1 MFIGADIGTSS
12 TKVVAVDRAGRVVA
26 QASSTYDF
34 DRPQPGW
41 SEQDPSVW
49 WHATC
54 EATRQ
59 VCAHIDARSIQCIGL
74 SGQMHGSVFLDAA
87 ALEGAGRRQV
97 AAIRPAL
104 MWNDQRTA
112 TECAQI
118 AQAVG
123 GVDDLVRVAGNA
135 PLTGFTLPKILWLRA
150 HEPQHFARLT
160 AFCMPKD
167 FIRLCLTG
175 VLGSDVGDAAGTLLF
190 DVDRRA
196 WSTDLVRAVA
206 LGSSI
211 LPPVTESGAIVGQVL
226 PWASAQTGI
235 PEGTPVIAGSGDNQC
250 GGVGAGVV
258 EPGVLLLTLGTS
270 GVVYAHSPHPLK
282 DLGGST
288 PGRMHTMC
296 SATGND
302 RHRGAWTITGCMLS
316 AAGSL
321 EWARAVLAHGANF
334 DDLMNEAAAVA
345 PGSEGLLFMPHLT
358 GERCPYA
365 DPQARGGWIGLTRSH
380 TRGHMVRSVVEG
392 VCLGMAQVFDLV
404 TSLGIEAR
412 QVRIGGGGARSAL
425 WRQILADCIGH
436 EVVTVDND
444 EGPAFGAALLAGSA
458 VGAFDSI
465 EKACAQCVH
474 IAGGTPPGPARKRM
488 QRSRDLYDGLYPA
501 LRATMHAMT

>member
-12 TKVVAVDRAGRVVA
+12 TKVVAVDRNGRVVA
-26 QASSTYDF
+26 QASVSYDF
-34 DRPQPGW
+34 DRPHAGW

-49 WHATC
+49 WRATS
-54 EATRQ
+54 EAMQ
-59 VCAHIDARSIQCIGL
+59 AVCARIQPRSIEGVGL

-87 ALEGAGRRQV
+87 ALEDAGRREV
-97 AAIRPAL
+97 RAIRPAL

-112 TECAQI
+112 VECGEI
-118 AQAVG
+118 IRAVG
-123 GVDDLVRVAGNA
+123 GVETLVRISGNA

-150 HEPQHFARLT
+150 HEPHHFART
-160 AFCMPKD
+160 SAFCMPKD
-167 FIRLCLTG
+167 FVRLCLTG
-175 VLGSDVGDAAGTLLF
+175 TLGSEVGDAAGTLLF

-196 WSTDLVRAVA
+196 WSTELAHAVGIDPA
-206 LGSSI
+206 M
-211 LPPVTESGAIVGQVL
+211 LPPVVESGAIVGKVL
-226 PWASAQTGI
+226 PWAGAQTGI
-235 PEGTPVIAGSGDNQC
+235 PQGTPVIAGSGDNQC
-250 GGVGAGVV
+250 GGIGAGVV

-282 DLGGST
+282 DLGGPA
-288 PGRMHTMC
+288 PGRVHTMC
-296 SATGND
+296 SATGNSQ
-302 RHRGAWTITGCMLS
+302 RRGAWTITGCMLS

-321 EWARAVLAHGANF
+321 EWARSVLAPDASF
-334 DDLMNEAAAVA
+334 DDLMHEAAGVA
-345 PGSEGLLFMPHLT
+345 PGSEGLLFLPYLT

-365 DPQARGGWIGLTRSH
+365 DPQARGGWVGLTRSH
-380 TRGHMVRSVVEG
+380 ARAHLVRSVVEG
-392 VCLGMAQVFDLV
+392 VSLGLAQVFDLV

-465 EKACAQCVH
+465 EQACTRCVH
-474 IAGGTPPGPARKRM
+474 VAGTTPPGSAHRHM
-488 QRSRDLYDGLYPA
+488 QQARSRYDGLYPA
-501 LRATMHAMT
+501 LRTTMHAT